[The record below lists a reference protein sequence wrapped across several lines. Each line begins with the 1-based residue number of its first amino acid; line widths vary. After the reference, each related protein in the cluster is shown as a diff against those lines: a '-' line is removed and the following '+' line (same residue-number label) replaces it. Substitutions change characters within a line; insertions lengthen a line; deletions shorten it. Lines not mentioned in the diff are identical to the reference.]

1 MSLHTARKKI
11 DELTI
16 DELERELGCAHKLFR
31 DIDWRYEY
39 NRRMKQFKLDN
50 PNASEIDLRCQYA
63 KEAHHLATIL
73 DATGEDYIDSL
84 KLLIQLK
91 KSSDK
96 E

>member
-1 MSLHTARKKI
+1 
-11 DELTI
+11 
-16 DELERELGCAHKLFR
+16 
-31 DIDWRYEY
+31 
-39 NRRMKQFKLDN
+39 MKQFKLDN